1 MAVNELITPYLDLNL
16 IKAGAGAGKTYH
28 IQKTLTDWICQ
39 GKVKADRILAVTFT
53 NAAANEMQERI
64 RLALIQKGLHEES
77 KLLQQ
82 SSISTIHGFGLSL
95 IERFAFEKGS
105 SPEPKQLTEAE
116 QRILI
121 SKALSDV
128 EDLDPILRRLPYWD
142 YKLKRGKDFI
152 SASEQLKN
160 DLLAT
165 ISSLLNLG
173 GKIHSNNFSC
183 LIEQALESVRNIYGK
198 GLSKED
204 TLNTS
209 LMKAVQVIQNKYT
222 LEQLIE
228 EWGSNSPTRSFVE
241 TIFDVTSD
249 KIQDDWKL
257 WTKLQSIETAPK
269 IFNKKTGE
277 PKHEDTSLAFDVW
290 AAADKLKVHP
300 GPLNK
305 ALDKI
310 AMLLN
315 SAKLAL
321 GEYQEGKNSSGLIDF
336 NDMVTLSE
344 QLMKEEQYLSE
355 MKSQYDC
362 LIIDEFQ
369 DTNPLQFALLWAF
382 QKVGIPTLI
391 VGDVKQSIMG
401 FQGAD
406 KRLFESLLKQNSD
419 CSSELTSN
427 WRSTNEVMGFV
438 NKLGDKLFKEQYQ
451 ELTPRAEIDSEL
463 DPVVIVNFNPEL
475 WGSKASKNKRG
486 YSSEGAFAI
495 VPEIKALL
503 DSGKK
508 ITDKVTGLKR
518 KIRPNDIAVLG
529 KTHNDL
535 NRFASALRQ
544 VGIQPQI
551 KESGW
556 FESNSIKELFYALSY
571 IADPRDQHALL
582 YLKVLRD
589 PNAHLQDIFS
599 DYLKQDKP
607 RAFEF
612 IEVEA
617 LNELSRQLK
626 FSSIKHLVQR
636 CIDDLGLWDKFAE
649 INEAQNNQQQRSNLL
664 KLIHLVDVFEKSDS
678 SSLKA
683 QGVYGKGLSSFLIWL
698 KVNQEDFDQQP
709 DINGDN
715 HNAVALSTWYASKG
729 LEWPIVVVLGLEKEV
744 NITLPHISV
753 QYNSEKDVDEMLENA
768 FTQIITSFDDSET
781 KQKFIDKLLPFEQ
794 DTLKNLTYVVMTRAR
809 EQLILPWFE
818 TDKPNTMQNYVNRIN
833 LNKYSYKTAQYFDDS
848 SANVTENESMK
859 KVGRINLIPQKI
871 PRPVPANISPTD
883 LASNVIQNDLA
894 DKLGEFVSLDYG
906 AIVNLDCL
914 ANHQANEVGSWIHQC
929 YQVLITRPEI
939 KERLFVKLPVI
950 NANQELKDQLIVQVE
965 KFKTWLNQNWS
976 VSSYRTELAMLS
988 VMDNGAT
995 LSGIL
1000 DLLVETNE
1008 GYWIIDH
1015 KTDGKNDDKQFKHHL
1030 PQLLAYA
1037 KHIVLNK
1044 PVIGVAVNWVREGRL
1059 TTLHLG
1065 KNN

>member
-1 MAVNELITPYLDLNL
+1 MALNELITPYQPLNL

-39 GKVKADRILAVTFT
+39 GNVKADRILAVTFT

-121 SKALSDV
+121 SRALSDV
-128 EDLDPILRRLPYWD
+128 EDIDPILSRLPYWD
-142 YKLKRGKDFI
+142 YKLKKGKDFI

-173 GKIHSNNFSC
+173 GKIHSNNFNG
-183 LIEQALESVRNIYGK
+183 LVEQALESVRITYGK
-198 GLSKED
+198 GLSKES
-204 TLNTS
+204 TLNDS

-222 LEQLIE
+222 FEELID
-228 EWGSNSPTRSFVE
+228 EWGSNTATRSFVT
-241 TIFDVTSD
+241 TIFDVTPD
-249 KIQDDWKL
+249 NIKDDWKL

-269 IFNKKTGE
+269 IFNKKTGDS
-277 PKHEDTSLAFDVW
+277 KHEDSSLAFALW

-305 ALDKI
+305 SLAKI

-321 GEYQEGKNSSGLIDF
+321 GEYQAGKNSSGLIDF

-344 QLMKEEQYLSE
+344 KLMKEEQYLSE
-355 MKSQYDC
+355 MKYQYDC

-406 KRLFESLLKQNSD
+406 KRLFESLLKQNPD
-419 CSSELTSN
+419 CSRELTSN
-427 WRSTNEVMGFV
+427 WRSTNEVMEFV
-438 NKLGDKLFKEQYQ
+438 NKLGPKLFKEQYQ
-451 ELTPRAEIDSEL
+451 KLTPRAQIASEL
-463 DPVVIVNFNPEL
+463 DPVVVINFSPEL

-495 VPEIKALL
+495 VPEIKVLL
-503 DSGKK
+503 DSDKE

-535 NRFASALRQ
+535 NRFAFALRQ
-544 VGIQPQI
+544 AGIQPQI
-551 KESGW
+551 KRSGW
-556 FESNSIKELFYALSY
+556 FESDSIKELFYALSY

-589 PNAHLQDIFS
+589 PSVHLQDVFS
-599 DYLKQDKP
+599 EYLKQDKP
-607 RAFEF
+607 RRFEF
-612 IEVEA
+612 IEVEV
-617 LNELSRQLK
+617 LNELSRQSK

-636 CIDDLGLWDKFAE
+636 CIDDLGLWDKFAA
-649 INEAQNNQQQRSNLL
+649 INESQSNQQQRTNLL
-664 KLIHLVDVFEKSDS
+664 KLIHLVGVFEKSEY

-683 QGVYGKGLSSFLIWL
+683 QGIYGKGLSSFLIWL
-698 KVNQEDFDQQP
+698 KVNRDDFGKQP
-709 DINGDN
+709 DVNGDN
-715 HNAVALSTWYASKG
+715 QNAVVLSTWYASKG
-729 LEWPIVVVLGLEKEV
+729 LEWPIVIVLGLEKEV
-744 NITLPHISV
+744 NVRLPHISV
-753 QYNSEKDVDEMLENA
+753 QYNSDNDVDEMLENA
-768 FTQIITSFDDSET
+768 FTQIVTSFDDSET
-781 KQKFIDKLLPFEQ
+781 KQKFIDMLMPFEQ
-794 DTLKNLTYVVMTRAR
+794 ETLKNLTYVVMTRAR

-818 TDKPNTMQNYVNRIN
+818 TDKPNTMQSYVNRIN
-833 LNKYSYKTAQYFDDS
+833 LDKYSHKAAHYSDELNKKI
-848 SANVTENESMK
+848 ANKEPTK
-859 KVGRINLIPQKI
+859 QLGRINLTAQKT
-871 PRPVPANISPTD
+871 PECVQANISPTS
-883 LASNVIQNDLA
+883 LANNIIQNGLVDNISEL
-894 DKLGEFVSLDYG
+894 VSLEYG
-906 AIVNLDCL
+906 LPVNLGCL
-914 ANHQANEVGSWIHQC
+914 DNYQANDVGTWIHQC

-939 KERLFVKLPVI
+939 RERLFVKLPVI
-950 NANQELKDQLIVQVE
+950 NGNQELKEQLIVQVDNL
-965 KFKTWLNQNWS
+965 KTWLNKNWS
-976 VSSYRTELAMLS
+976 ASSYRTELPMLS
-988 VMDNGAT
+988 IVENGAT

-1000 DLLVETNE
+1000 DLLVETND
-1008 GYWIIDH
+1008 GYWIVDH
-1015 KTDGKNDDKQFKHHL
+1015 KTDCKTDDKQFKHHL
-1030 PQLLAYA
+1030 PQLLTYA
-1037 KHIVLNK
+1037 KHITLNK
-1044 PVIGVAVNWVREGRL
+1044 PIIGVAINWVREGRL
-1059 TTLHLG
+1059 TTARVV
-1065 KNN
+1065 